1 MVVTEFVMGTMGTG
15 RALTLNQ
22 QGSPLTGKSEGL
34 LPELLNRSI
43 VSSMNLNNAI
53 NYHTDI
59 LEKSSPPLR
68 EEHQPGDE
76 GNSSLF
82 SWVSG
87 TSHR

>member
-1 MVVTEFVMGTMGTG
+1 MGTMGTG

-43 VSSMNLNNAI
+43 ISSMNLNNAI

-59 LEKSSPPLR
+59 LEKSSPPLGKTTSQVMR
-68 EEHQPGDE
+68 GTL
-76 GNSSLF
+76 LF
-82 SWVSG
+82 SPG
-87 TSHR
+87 